1 MSKALCRKAI
11 NFDLDTKALK
21 KYYPGKNYRDAYSD
35 IKKFMEKSGFEH
47 RQWSGYIS
55 LKKLSINN
63 VFSLSQK
70 ISKAFPWLS
79 KCVNRFDVTD
89 IGEQHDLTHL
99 ITGQCKEKVKVV
111 QKENAK
117 SKGSKPLFSAK
128 QLKERANQISR
139 QPHRQDTKNISKD
152 MER

>member
-11 NFDLDTKALK
+11 NFDLDTKVLK

-35 IKKFMEKSGFEH
+35 IKRFMEKSGFEH

-70 ISKAFPWLS
+70 LSKAFPWLK
-79 KCVNRFDVTD
+79 KCVNHFDVTD

-99 ITGQCKEKVKVV
+99 ITGNYKEKVQEVKKEAV
-111 QKENAK
+111 QVQTQKAFY
-117 SKGSKPLFSAK
+117 SVK
-128 QLKERANQISR
+128 QLKEKTDEINR
-139 QPHRQDTKNISKD
+139 QPKLTNTKVRTKD
-152 MER
+152 HEL